1 MKQKIRYLGLVF
13 VFILIICSGCINKE
27 IKVVDER
34 EEIKENISNNE
45 DEIVEEE
52 VSEPEL
58 KITQPNKTYK
68 TGENMRQFEIIKIK
82 ITDRIDVEIEFLD
95 DRSRQRFVYPLT
107 QGWEIEVEG
116 EQKFIRNIKQ
126 RVSDGE
132 FDKKV
137 AEGIDISKIKKK
149 YEGKKFK

>member
-1 MKQKIRYLGLVF
+1 
-13 VFILIICSGCINKE
+13 
-27 IKVVDER
+27 
-34 EEIKENISNNE
+34 
-45 DEIVEEE
+45 
-52 VSEPEL
+52 
-58 KITQPNKTYK
+58 
-68 TGENMRQFEIIKIK
+68 MRAFEIIKIK
-82 ITDRIDVEIEFLD
+82 ITDRIDVEIEFSD

-126 RVSDGE
+126 RVNDGE

-137 AEGIDISKIKKK
+137 AEGIDITKIKKK